1 MNRAERPTY
10 HHGNL
15 RAAALERAAQLAANG
30 GSGALSLRALA
41 RELGVSPAALYRHF
55 AHTDA
60 LLDELAGRALA
71 ALEVALREALD
82 REASADP
89 AARLAALG
97 RGYLAFARAHPDA
110 FRIVFELRRNAL
122 ADAQQAEPYTLL
134 LRAVGALAPPG
145 AEDARVQRAALA
157 AWAFVHG
164 LAALESQQAWRG
176 AIASVADDLLRD
188 YAIALRGSYPA

>member
-15 RAAALERAAQLAANG
+15 RAAVLERAAQLAANG

-55 AHTDA
+55 AHKDA

-89 AARLAALG
+89 AARLAALV
-97 RGYLAFARAHPDA
+97 AA
-110 FRIVFELRRNAL
+110 
-122 ADAQQAEPYTLL
+122 TSL
-134 LRAVGALAPPG
+134 LRGPIRTPFASSSSCGEMP
-145 AEDARVQRAALA
+145 
-157 AWAFVHG
+157 
-164 LAALESQQAWRG
+164 WRTR
-176 AIASVADDLLRD
+176 SRQSPT
-188 YAIALRGSYPA
+188 RCC